1 MRVDILLPEM
11 IIIQILRLEN
21 HDNQSTNFVVDFNGA
36 VLVKLD
42 DVSVRGIVVVFDT
55 VLLFLQ
61 HVQITRIDRELG

>member
-1 MRVDILLPEM
+1 M